1 MRLYVSGPMTGLPEH
16 NYPTFA
22 AATNALV
29 DVGYDVSSP
38 RGLIP
43 LPRGE
48 SPREVGP
55 TRKDANHE

>member
-16 NYPTFA
+16 NYPTFPA
-22 AATNALV
+22 
-29 DVGYDVSSP
+29 S